1 MSNNKSIPDVSSLLG
16 NIAKK
21 QKNGELGSSPLQ
33 TVKPIAKPVE
43 ETNSD
48 IKEFKS
54 KNSKTTKKI
63 DNISS
68 EADRRPQGGRPTVK
82 REDVEYMKISPRI
95 PKELRQEIRVTPRLQ
110 VQDCRDPKD
119 DKFLSVA
126 LEAKAV
132 MLVTGDKID
141 L

>member
-54 KNSKTTKKI
+54 KNAKTTKTI

-95 PKELRQEIRVTPRLQ
+95 PKELRQEIGVKLMQERFIDSDGQKIKTLDELVTY
-110 VQDCRDPKD
+110 
-119 DKFLSVA
+119 A
-126 LEAKAV
+126 LEKLSGEV
-132 MLVTGDKID
+132 R
-141 L
+141 